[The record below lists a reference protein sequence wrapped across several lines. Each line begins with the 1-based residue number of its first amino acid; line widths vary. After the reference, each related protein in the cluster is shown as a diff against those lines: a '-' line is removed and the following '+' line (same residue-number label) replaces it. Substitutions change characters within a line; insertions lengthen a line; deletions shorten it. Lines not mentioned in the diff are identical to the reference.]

1 MRLVDKYTQ
10 ASIFPF
16 IKETIID
23 NENLTN
29 VDTKVNEIYQVSDFP
44 IYSIFNT
51 FNTHVDNNNKSQN
64 LPINSYYINVDDL
77 KCIAADKSSF
87 NVFHINISSL
97 LKHFDDLVN
106 LLQST
111 KLEFDIIGISET
123 RLNKNRPQT
132 SNITLNGYSHEDT
145 PSESHASGA
154 LLYINNRLAYKPR
167 NDLLIYKPK
176 ELKSIFIEI
185 INPKKSNIIVGCIYR
200 HPKMSLDNFLSF
212 YLNPLLKN
220 LTKEN
225 KTIFILG
232 DFNIDLLKC
241 DTNLYA
247 KDFLDS
253 LTSNYILP
261 HIIHPTRICKTSKT
275 IIDNIFSNIK
285 SNKYKAGN
293 LTTTISDHLPQF
305 LIAYNILK
313 SPPSK
318 KLLTQERNLKSF
330 NEVSFKHDFHKT
342 IIDKEPKYTLM
353 TVLSLLRILSPIL
366 ICCLISTRLLESLT
380 KKNLNSRLNHG
391 YLMNSSIL
399 FSTKTSS
406 SKNILDLKIK
416 QIKPYKYKIF
426 RNKLQSKLKE
436 SKKNYFDNYFT
447 KNIKHIKATWKG
459 IKNIINIKSN
469 SHTTPNIIVHNNI
482 TITNPFDICNTF
494 NNYFTGIG
502 RDVQATI
509 PSSMNHFTYYL
520 SNPAQKSFFIKPTD
534 EHEISKIIDS
544 LDSYKASGP
553 NGLPVKILKLLKTKL
568 SRILSNIFNTS
579 FSSGIFPE
587 NLKTAKVIPIFKNDS
602 KLIMSNYRPI
612 SLLSNIDKIL
622 ERLMFNRIY
631 EYFNENKLFCDLQFG
646 FRTNYSTS
654 LALPSLTE
662 KIKNSLDEGMFG
674 CGIFIDLQKAFDTVD
689 VDILL
694 YKLSYSWFKSFLTNR
709 TQLVS
714 IGGVNS
720 NLNDIKVGVPQGS
733 ILGPLLF
740 LIYINYMSKALK
752 FCRVKHFADDT
763 NLLYFNKSVKKST
776 NMLTMTLRN
785 YAIGLMQTKFP
796 STPKKLI

>member
-1 MRLVDKYTQ
+1 MKTTNSICAVCNVNVNKNQKAVFCDSCLNWVHLKCNNLNDIDYQLLKNSSKNCSWFCINCL

-16 IKETIID
+16 NKETIID

-64 LPINSYYINVDDL
+64 LPINSYYTNVDDL

-97 LKHFDDLVN
+97 SKHFDDLEN

-111 KLEFDIIGISET
+111 KLEFDIIGISEI

-132 SNITLNGYSHEDT
+132 SNITLNGYSHEHT
-145 PSESHASGA
+145 PSESQAGGA

-176 ELKSIFIEI
+176 ELESIFIEI

-241 DTNLYA
+241 DTDLYA
-247 KDFLDS
+247 KDFFDS
-253 LTSNYILP
+253 LISNYILP

-275 IIDNIFSNIK
+275 LIDNIFSNIK

-293 LTTTISDHLPQF
+293 LTTTISDYLPQF

-313 SPPSK
+313 PQPSK
-318 KLLTQERNLKSF
+318 KLLTQERNWKSF
-330 NEVSFKHDFHKT
+330 NEVSFKRDFHKT
-342 IIDKEPKYTLM
+342 IIDKEPKIYPDNCTQ
-353 TVLSLLRILSPIL
+353 SLENT
-366 ICCLISTRLLESLT
+366 ISNINLLLDIHAPFRKLN
-380 KKNLNSRLNHG
+380 KKNFKFKTKPWISDELKH
-391 YLMNSSIL
+391 SIQHKNKL
-399 FSTKTSS
+399 FKKYIR
-406 SKNILDLKIK
+406 SKNQTNKTMFHNE
-416 QIKPYKYKIF
+416 YKIF

-447 KNIKHIKATWKG
+447 ENIKNIKATWKG
-459 IKNIINIKSN
+459 IKNIISIKSN
-469 SHTTPNIIVHNNI
+469 SHTTPNVIVHNNI

-520 SNPAQKSFFIKPTD
+520 SNPAQKYFFM
-534 EHEISKIIDS
+534 
-544 LDSYKASGP
+544 
-553 NGLPVKILKLLKTKL
+553 NLLTNMKSQKL
-568 SRILSNIFNTS
+568 S
-579 FSSGIFPE
+579 
-587 NLKTAKVIPIFKNDS
+587 
-602 KLIMSNYRPI
+602 
-612 SLLSNIDKIL
+612 
-622 ERLMFNRIY
+622 
-631 EYFNENKLFCDLQFG
+631 
-646 FRTNYSTS
+646 
-654 LALPSLTE
+654 
-662 KIKNSLDEGMFG
+662 
-674 CGIFIDLQKAFDTVD
+674 
-689 VDILL
+689 
-694 YKLSYSWFKSFLTNR
+694 
-709 TQLVS
+709 
-714 IGGVNS
+714 
-720 NLNDIKVGVPQGS
+720 
-733 ILGPLLF
+733 
-740 LIYINYMSKALK
+740 
-752 FCRVKHFADDT
+752 
-763 NLLYFNKSVKKST
+763 
-776 NMLTMTLRN
+776 TL
-785 YAIGLMQTKFP
+785 
-796 STPKKLI
+796 